1 MATRSARHAQRAGER
16 TRNPKDGYRMP
27 STAVA
32 RNIVVRR
39 DARGSVALHCCR
51 ARVRA
56 AKTTRE
62 ATFTSK
68 DFTFEHQSDAPEG
81 TGMTSL
87 AVTTRVE
94 ASVLRMPVTLIRLR
108 SWR

>member
-16 TRNPKDGYRMP
+16 TRNPKDGYRMR

-32 RNIVVRR
+32 RDIVVRR

-51 ARVRA
+51 ARMRA
-56 AKTTRE
+56 ARTTRE
-62 ATFTSK
+62 ATFTSQ
-68 DFTFEHQSDAPEG
+68 DFTFEHQTDAPEAV
-81 TGMTSL
+81 GMELS
-87 AVTTRVE
+87 AAITRVE

>member
-16 TRNPKDGYRMP
+16 TRNPKDGYQMR

-32 RNIVVRR
+32 RDIVVRR

-56 AKTTRE
+56 ARTTRE
-62 ATFTSK
+62 ATSMMQNLIVERQT
-68 DFTFEHQSDAPEG
+68 EDARE
-81 TGMTSL
+81 TGSNLSAT
-87 AVTTRVE
+87 TTRVE